1 MKKYILPL
9 AAWMLIACNGNESPE
24 NTNLTDLIQQRD
36 SLRTVFE
43 DVSVKLKAVEEQLA
57 LMDTSAQSAGIPVTT
72 VLLEPEKFQ
81 HFVEVH
87 GVVESEKN
95 ATINAEANGII
106 KSINVK
112 KGQTVEKGRV
122 LVVLDNELIQKNI
135 EEVETA
141 YSLAENVF
149 QRQEKLWK
157 QNIGSEMQFLEA
169 KNRKESL
176 EQRLKTLK
184 AQRDLSVVKAP
195 FHGVV
200 DEIFMKEGEMASP
213 MAPLLRLI
221 NNDNYYMTADVPE
234 NYLSSIKTD
243 TDANVKIPSLNL
255 NFKSKISRIGGYI
268 NPNNRTF
275 KIQINLD
282 NKEALLRPNL
292 LTVAELK
299 TFEKDSAA
307 VVPAGAIQQDAKGTE
322 YVFIAER
329 NGKTTI
335 ARRVD
340 VKTQLTAN
348 NRTLVASGLKGSE
361 EVIVEGAR
369 GLKDNDKI
377 EVVK

>member
-9 AAWMLIACNGNESPE
+9 AACFLIACNGNENSE
-24 NTNLTDLIQQRD
+24 GNSTANLYRERD
-36 SLRTVFE
+36 SLREVFSA
-43 DVSVKLKAVEEQLA
+43 VSDRLKEVETQLA
-57 LMDTSAQSAGIPVTT
+57 LLDTSAQGSRIPVSTI
-72 VLLEPEKFQ
+72 LLEPEKFE

-95 ATINAEANGII
+95 VTINAETNGII
-106 KSINVK
+106 KSLKVK
-112 KGQTVEKGRV
+112 KGQAVEKGQV
-122 LVVLDNELIQKNI
+122 LAFLESEIIQRNI
-135 EEVETA
+135 DEVETA
-141 YSLAENVF
+141 YNLAETVF
-149 QRQEKLWK
+149 QRQEKLWQ
-157 QNIGSEMQFLEA
+157 QNIGSEMQYLEA

-200 DEIFMKEGEMASP
+200 DEIFMKEGEMAGP

-234 NYLSSIKTD
+234 NYLSFIKSN
-243 TDANVKIPSLNL
+243 TDAVVKIPSLNMVI
-255 NFKSKISRIGGYI
+255 NSKISRVGQFI

-282 NKEALLRPNL
+282 NKEMMLRPNL

-307 VVPAGAIQQDAKGTE
+307 VVPSGAVQQDQKGNE
-322 YVFIAER
+322 YVFITVK
-329 NGKTTI
+329 NGNATVAK
-335 ARRVD
+335 RVD
-340 VKTQLTAN
+340 VKTHLTTN
-348 NRTLVASGLKGSE
+348 NKTLITEGLKGTE

-377 EVVK
+377 EIAN